1 MFKVVTNWVIIF
13 SLPICLIAI
22 LFSRPLLG
30 ISGDSFLA
38 AWPLLVVLSVGSMVN
53 AGTGSVGY
61 ILLMTG
67 HQKHSFINSLTAV
80 IINIILGIILTKLHG
95 ALGTAI
101 ATGLALAIVNLMR
114 LLQVR
119 LLLKIHPYRW
129 DTLKPLG
136 AGLISSLLI
145 GALLYFLHLT
155 LLMMFKFSPEDKIVI
170 DKLRKKL
177 RGRKK

>member
-1 MFKVVTNWVIIF
+1 
-13 SLPICLIAI
+13 
-22 LFSRPLLG
+22 
-30 ISGDSFLA
+30 
-38 AWPLLVVLSVGSMVN
+38 
-53 AGTGSVGY
+53 
-61 ILLMTG
+61 MTG
-67 HQKHSFINSLTAV
+67 HQKLSFINSLTAV
-80 IINIILGIILTKLHG
+80 IVNVVLGIFLTKLYG

-145 GALLYFLHLT
+145 GALLYFLNLAQISLQVSRFNFSSE
-155 LLMMFKFSPEDKIVI
+155 LLLIPVLLVIYVALLILFKFSPEDQIVI
-170 DKLRKKL
+170 NKLRKKL